1 MLWADPKFRKYFIL
15 IIAIIIRHLL
25 SNNANIFLI
34 SFIFFLLHF
43 LLASLNS
50 ICSRVY
56 FVNQCS
62 HVDFPKVLLAPE
74 KRNIRQLLNIVLYI
88 SIISNEIQIHKID
101 YHTCLSSVKS
111 GRLFMSPAQH
121 FEIILYNSGW
131 QWLGLSSLYP
141 SRTLRI
147 TSRAPIPGYGVEPK
161 KR

>member
-1 MLWADPKFRKYFIL
+1 MLF
-15 IIAIIIRHLL
+15 
-25 SNNANIFLI
+25 NNANIFVI
-34 SFIFFLLHF
+34 RFIFFLLHF

-62 HVDFPKVLLAPE
+62 HVDFPKVLLAP
-74 KRNIRQLLNIVLYI
+74 KMRNIRQVLNILSYI
-88 SIISNEIQIHKID
+88 FIWLNSNSNEIPIYEIN
-101 YHTCLSSVKS
+101 YPTCLNSVKS
-111 GRLFMSPAQH
+111 GRLFISPAQH